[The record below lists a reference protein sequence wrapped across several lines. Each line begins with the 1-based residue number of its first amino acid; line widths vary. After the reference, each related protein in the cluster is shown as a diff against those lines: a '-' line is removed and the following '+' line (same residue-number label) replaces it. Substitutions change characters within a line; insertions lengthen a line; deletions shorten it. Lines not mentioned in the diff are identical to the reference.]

1 MRTSIGNRVVPSLMV
16 QDLDQTL
23 DFYVEK
29 LGFEVTGRYPEAGEP
44 VWAEVRREAVAL
56 QFFCAESAPEA
67 FASRPGLTG
76 TLYFYPESV
85 LELAAELRGR
95 VLFEWGPEV
104 MDYGQRE
111 FALRDPDG
119 YFLAFAEPA

>member
-1 MRTSIGNRVVPSLMV
+1 MRTNIGSRIVPSLMV
-16 QDLDQTL
+16 RDLDESL

-29 LGFEVTGRYPEAGEP
+29 LGFEVTGRYPEMGDP
-44 VWAEVRREAVAL
+44 VWAEVRRDGVIL
-56 QFFCAESAPEA
+56 QFFGADSAPEGL
-67 FASRPGLTG
+67 SSTPGLSG

-85 LELAAELRGR
+85 MKLAGELRGK

-119 YFLAFAEPA
+119 YFLAFAESA